1 MAEAPL
7 KPAWILHRRPY
18 QEGRLL
24 VELLT
29 RDEGKVTAVWRKPK
43 RGFQGEPYV
52 PLLAR
57 WSGKGSVLTL
67 SKVEPVSAPIR
78 LEGRFLYMGL
88 YINELCYRLL
98 GPSSSQALF
107 SAYQEC
113 LISLSREQDAA
124 EALRAFEHALLQ
136 ELGVF
141 PEVSVDTL
149 ANPVDPNSWYR
160 FNQNSQFELVG
171 VEQKNTFLGSVL
183 LGLEAHRYDG
193 SLNPLFRYLVDLAL
207 GGRQLESRR
216 LYESLFAKQTES
228 H

>member
-57 WSGKGSVLTL
+57 WTGKGSVLTL
-67 SKVEPVSAPIR
+67 SKVEAVSAPIH
-78 LEGRFLYMGL
+78 LAGRFLYMGL
-88 YINELCYRLL
+88 YVNELCYRLL

-107 SAYQEC
+107 SAYQAC
-113 LISLSREQDAA
+113 LVSLSREEDTAQ
-124 EALRAFEHALLQ
+124 ALRGFEHILLQ
-136 ELGVF
+136 ELGIF
-141 PEVSVDTL
+141 PDISSDSL
-149 ANPVDPNSWYR
+149 ANPIDPNSWYS
-160 FNQNSQFELVG
+160 FNQDSQFECV
-171 VEQKNTFLGSVL
+171 VDEQKNAFSGRVL
-183 LGLEAHRYDG
+183 LGLAEQAYDA
-193 SLNPLFRYLVDLAL
+193 SVNPLFRYLVNSAL

-216 LYESLFAKQTES
+216 LYESLFTKQTES
-228 H
+228 R